1 MASTDA
7 PQPAKGPLEA
17 TCAAALDEWRS
28 AGLERRP
35 ASFSSAQDPVSVVD
49 GERLVN
55 FASANYLGL
64 ATHPRVV
71 EAAAAAAR
79 RLGAGSGG
87 SRLTAGTTDLHLEL
101 EAELA
106 SWLGYPDAVLFGSG
120 FSANVGLLGA
130 LGEKGRLVCSDAAN
144 HASIIDGARAARQA
158 GAGLA
163 VYPHLD
169 ATAAE
174 EALAAA
180 PDALGIVV
188 TDGLFSMS
196 GDLAPIAKLSRAARR
211 RGAALVVDDA
221 HGIGVLGAA
230 GRGAFEE
237 AGAERPDVLV
247 GALSKALGGEAGFVC
262 ASKEVCE
269 LLRQKAR
276 TYVFSTALAAPA
288 VAAGLAAVRL
298 AAGEPERR
306 GRLARLTTRLRGGL
320 KEAGIPALPGTGP
333 IVAVPAPGA
342 GVAVTAAR
350 RLRGAGLFAPAIRYP
365 TVPRG
370 GEIVRVTLMA
380 THTEEHVD
388 RLVEELAGALAAPA
402 GT

>member
-1 MASTDA
+1 M
-7 PQPAKGPLEA
+7 
-17 TCAAALDEWRS
+17 
-28 AGLERRP
+28 
-35 ASFSSAQDPVSVVD
+35 SVVD

-288 VAAGLAAVRL
+288 VATGLAAVRL

-306 GRLARLTTRLRGGL
+306 GRLARLTDRLRGGL

-333 IVAVPAPGA
+333 IVAVPTPGA

-402 GT
+402 GA